1 MCCDYLCV
9 CVAPISRVGLGMILN
24 SRALSV
30 VYMAAI
36 LFIQFRTVVVQVIS
50 QTRISEWL
58 IIIIL
63 IRLLK
68 AYDNCAPMLVWP
80 HGSV

>member
-1 MCCDYLCV
+1 M

-30 VYMAAI
+30 VYMAAVLLI
-36 LFIQFRTVVVQVIS
+36 KFRTVVMHVIS
-50 QTRISEWL
+50 QSRISKRL

-63 IRLLK
+63 ICLLR